1 MMDIRYFKDNIA
13 PQLSNYKLTYSSYPK
28 GDFGSLERVVIE
40 GNGKIAGI
48 DIWSKGWLDIDI
60 YDLLIDKQ
68 VMNVLL
74 EPIEIQKQED
84 SIKQFL
90 DILLN
95 EK

>member
-1 MMDIRYFKDNIA
+1 MMDMRYFKNNIA

-28 GDFGSLERVVIE
+28 GDFGSLEGVVIE

-90 DILLN
+90 EILLN

>member
-1 MMDIRYFKDNIA
+1 MMDMRYFKNNIA
-13 PQLSNYKLTYSSYPK
+13 SQLSNYKLTYSSYPK

-90 DILLN
+90 EILLN

>member
-1 MMDIRYFKDNIA
+1 MMDMRYFKNNIA

-28 GDFGSLERVVIE
+28 RDFGSLERVVIE

-90 DILLN
+90 EILLN